1 MRDFL
6 SIGSSPY
13 DEPCA
18 QVGQSDYHEKAW
30 EECRRLME
38 LIRRTLGPEPE
49 GARLAIKPFL
59 HDFGDYLEVVCY
71 FETDNTEAVA
81 YALRCEG
88 EAPATWEG

>member
-6 SIGSSPY
+6 SIGSSPC

-18 QVGQSDYHEKAW
+18 QVGQRDYDEKAQ
-30 EECRRLME
+30 EECRRFIE

-49 GARLAIKPFL
+49 GARLAIKSFP

-71 FETDNTEAVA
+71 FTTEITASVDYA
-81 YALRCEG
+81 YRCEA
-88 EAPATWEG
+88 ETPATWEG